1 MSSLEQLERTVSSL
15 RMAGRVVSV
24 PVIKEIKPLSWQDG
38 KLVPSVINLMTEVD
52 GTFFTSG
59 RFPYMTK
66 LDWALY
72 NSVMLG
78 PGRHFLGF
86 DCGTDD
92 ILMRRMIS
100 FRHLK
105 EDFRA
110 LGINLIRVNYWLA
123 AIVSELVVRGVPS
136 GILLIDTN
144 Y

>member
-1 MSSLEQLERTVSSL
+1 
-15 RMAGRVVSV
+15 MANRVVSV
-24 PVIKEIKPLSWQDG
+24 SVVEKAKRLSWQDG
-38 KLVPSVINLMTEVD
+38 KLVPSSVDLMTEVD

-66 LDWALY
+66 SDWAFY
-72 NSVMLG
+72 NGVMLG
-78 PGRHFLGF
+78 PGRHFLAL

-92 ILMRRMIS
+92 VLMVRMIS
-100 FRHLK
+100 FRRLK
-105 EDFRA
+105 EDFRG

-123 AIVSELVVRGVPS
+123 AIVSELIVRGVPS